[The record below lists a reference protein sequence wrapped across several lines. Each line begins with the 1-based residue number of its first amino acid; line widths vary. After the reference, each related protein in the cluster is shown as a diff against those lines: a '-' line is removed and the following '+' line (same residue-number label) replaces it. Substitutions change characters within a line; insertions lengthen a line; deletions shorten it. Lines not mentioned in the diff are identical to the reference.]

1 MSLKPLRRHDSSS
14 FIKKKSVKF
23 DGSRNR
29 YIQAPPIQED
39 FDPFCVYY
47 SKAEHKQ
54 SNDEVKAAVRKM
66 IKTACP
72 ESESFTSRGLEG
84 RTPDGSRRKSKLRR
98 QAKQAVLEELFRQ
111 EDESKYYYDESK
123 YDADLLA
130 EVYKRSTAQCL
141 RQAQRIATQDA
152 AVARAISRE
161 TEDVCTMSMD
171 DSYNMMEYYHTA
183 SETDSIWSDMM
194 LVSSRD
200 DKLSV
205 VSDDYY
211 DWLRK
216 RVLAREQEVFRANQQ
231 PPRLIAQ
238 EE

>member
-1 MSLKPLRRHDSSS
+1 MSVKPLRHDSSS
-14 FIKKKSVKF
+14 CIKKKSVKF
-23 DGSRNR
+23 EGSRNR
-29 YIQAPPIQED
+29 YIQAPPILED

-47 SKAEHKQ
+47 SKAEHAQ
-54 SNDEVKAAVRKM
+54 SNAEVKVAVRKM

-84 RTPDGSRRKSKLRR
+84 RTPDGSRRKSKVRR
-98 QAKQAVLEELFRQ
+98 RAKQAVLEELFRQ
-111 EDESKYYYDESK
+111 EDESKH
-123 YDADLLA
+123 DADLLA

-161 TEDVCTMSMD
+161 TEDVCTTSMD
-171 DSYNMMEYYHTA
+171 DSYNMMEYYTA
-183 SETDSIWSDMM
+183 SETNSIWSDMM
-194 LVSSRD
+194 PVSSCD

-211 DWLRK
+211 GWLRK
-216 RVLAREQEVFRANQQ
+216 RVVARDQEVFRANQQ
-231 PPRLIAQ
+231 PTLTA
-238 EE
+238 